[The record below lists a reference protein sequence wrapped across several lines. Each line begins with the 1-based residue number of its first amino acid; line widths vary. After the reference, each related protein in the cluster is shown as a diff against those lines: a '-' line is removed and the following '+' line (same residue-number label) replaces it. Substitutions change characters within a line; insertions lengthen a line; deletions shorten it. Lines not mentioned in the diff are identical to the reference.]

1 MKTQFNMTVA
11 VDNII
16 AMRRKAKRN
25 DVAAGVAWYAN
36 AYDACMAIALR
47 YDVPVHIVVGV
58 VAALSPTIV
67 GIPTLSMVRL
77 LSGLSWTVMAWTA
90 CLSVHTPP

>member
-11 VDNII
+11 VKNII

-36 AYDACMAIALR
+36 AYDACMAIACDMMYQYTLSL
-47 YDVPVHIVVGV
+47 
-58 VAALSPTIV
+58 ALLLPCHLTIV